1 MLTINA
7 ISDSHDVFQNVPS
20 KVMYFDSSGSIT
32 PEEMESF
39 LKEIAALTRTAEAQ
53 DRWLNFSHKLR
64 NTGKEMKPRVLNQS
78 NKTRFKLSDITRKYE
93 FMFND
98 GQV

>member
-1 MLTINA
+1 MHTITA
-7 ISDSHDVFQNVPS
+7 ISDSHDVFQSVPAQ
-20 KVMYFDSSGSIT
+20 VMYFDSSGSIT

-39 LKEIAALTRTAEAQ
+39 LKELAVYTRSSEAQ

-64 NTGKEMKPRVLNQS
+64 NTGKEMKPRVFKQS
-78 NKTRFKLSDITRKYE
+78 NKTRFKLSNIRRKYE
-93 FMFND
+93 FMFTD